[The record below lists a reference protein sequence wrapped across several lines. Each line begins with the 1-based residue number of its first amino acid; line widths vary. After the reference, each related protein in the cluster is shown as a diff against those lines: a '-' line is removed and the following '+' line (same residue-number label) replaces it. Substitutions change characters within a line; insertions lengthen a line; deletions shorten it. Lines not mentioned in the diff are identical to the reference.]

1 MTTNGGMD
9 KTPKVVLASKSFKYG
24 SSSASNGGSL
34 SLNSNKSN
42 ASPHQKRPILRGQ
55 NALIAGTLSTLVM
68 HALNCMDIQID
79 GMTFKPIRGIM
90 ESLMMLILVRL

>member
-1 MTTNGGMD
+1 MTTTGSMD
-9 KTPKVVLASKSFKYG
+9 DTLGAVLASKSFKYG
-24 SSSASNGGSL
+24 SSSTFNGGPL
-34 SLNSNKSN
+34 SLNNNKSN

-55 NALIAGTLSTLVM
+55 NALIAGTLSTLGM

-90 ESLMMLILVRL
+90 ESRMMLILVRL